1 MEWDLTDLDLPRTVK
16 DAVDSL
22 LKDLGEENLALIRTT
37 EYDDLIDHHF
47 GLGLLIRS
55 LFVLHDNPAL
65 VQDTGTTNADDASLK
80 ILQALWRRMRH

>member
-1 MEWDLTDLDLPRTVK
+1 MEWDLTDPALPHTVTA
-16 DAVDSL
+16 AVDSL
-22 LKDLGEENLALIRTT
+22 LHDLGEENLALIRTT

-65 VQDTGTTNADDASLK
+65 VQDTGASNPDDASLK

>member
-1 MEWDLTDLDLPRTVK
+1 MEWDLTEPELPNTVAS
-16 DAVDSL
+16 AVDIL

-47 GLGLLIRS
+47 GMGLLIRS
-55 LFVLHDNPAL
+55 LFVLHDNPGL